1 VWSPRAAFSI
11 KRSYHD
17 EGRHS
22 GVKKTI
28 ERVWPKEYSC
38 RPVDAIAVKMD
49 ALWMVRVGMERFR
62 ARRSRSVCVVAP
74 SGSPTTRNAMSAM

>member
-1 VWSPRAAFSI
+1 VWSPRVAFSF

-22 GVKKTI
+22 EVKKTI

-38 RPVDAIAVKMD
+38 RPVDAIAFIMD
-49 ALWMVRVGMERFR
+49 ALWIVRVGIERLR
-62 ARRSRSVCVVAP
+62 ARRRMSV
-74 SGSPTTRNAMSAM
+74 